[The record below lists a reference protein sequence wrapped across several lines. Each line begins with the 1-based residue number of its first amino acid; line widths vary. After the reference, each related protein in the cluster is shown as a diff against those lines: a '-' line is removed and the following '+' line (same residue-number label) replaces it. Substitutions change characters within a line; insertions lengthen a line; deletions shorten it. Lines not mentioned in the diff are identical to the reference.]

1 MDQATEQ
8 STDRKKPGPK
18 PKAETV
24 NIKIKSM
31 GGKFISGG
39 VNIVAGRAG
48 KLKPGDVCEVPADIA
63 KDAAKTDMVEVTPL
77 DSNCRLVHGEIVRG

>member
-8 STDRKKPGPK
+8 STERKKPGPK

-31 GGKFISGG
+31 GGKFITGG
-39 VNIVAGRAG
+39 VNIVAGRLG
-48 KLKPGDVCEVPADIA
+48 KLKPGDVCEVPADVA
-63 KDAAKTDMVEVTPL
+63 KDAAATDLIEVTPL
-77 DSNCRLVHGEIVRG
+77 DANCKLVNGEVVRG